1 MYQEEHLDLKIQRS
15 MLPSPKH
22 SVSAMLNGG
31 RWALG
36 KQLQEE
42 IDYFLARVFK
52 NLVSERKLTIAAKL
66 TVERTDCYLER
77 NFRLGDQQIKWVN
90 SYQKPSVPHSA
101 HLFPF
106 PLLYLSYSWNFFK
119 AILKVTVQWSLLWH
133 PPVYR
138 HMVALFWCN
147 HINEFM
153 GAPRLEIWIIL
164 QGCIFYWHMAC

>member
-1 MYQEEHLDLKIQRS
+1 MYQEEHLDLKIQRL

-66 TVERTDCYLER
+66 TVERT
-77 NFRLGDQQIKWVN
+77 
-90 SYQKPSVPHSA
+90 
-101 HLFPF
+101 
-106 PLLYLSYSWNFFK
+106 
-119 AILKVTVQWSLLWH
+119 VT
-133 PPVYR
+133 
-138 HMVALFWCN
+138 
-147 HINEFM
+147 
-153 GAPRLEIWIIL
+153 
-164 QGCIFYWHMAC
+164 